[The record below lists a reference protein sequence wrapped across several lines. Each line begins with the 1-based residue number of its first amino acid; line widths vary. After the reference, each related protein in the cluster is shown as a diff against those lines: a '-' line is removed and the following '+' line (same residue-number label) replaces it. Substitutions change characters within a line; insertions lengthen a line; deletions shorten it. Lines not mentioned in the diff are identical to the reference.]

1 MLPPTRCSG
10 IGNLDQEVACNL
22 VESTELVLQAVRRI
36 EEFPVDVELALIPGA
51 ITDAY
56 RAAGTPS
63 SQVIER
69 ATRDSQ
75 FRQELLRDPNG
86 TLERELG
93 VNIAAGVEI
102 RVVEET
108 PSTLYLV
115 LPPQPIAA
123 GQELSDRELERVAGG
138 AWSDQTACGSC
149 GAGCDQGV

>member
-1 MLPPTRCSG
+1 MS
-10 IGNLDQEVACNL
+10 DQSSSNRNTV
-22 VESTELVLQAVRRI
+22 T
-36 EEFPVDVELALIPGA
+36 
-51 ITDAY
+51 
-56 RAAGTPS
+56 

-115 LPPQPIAA
+115 LPPQPMQA
-123 GQELSDRELERVAGG
+123 GQEFSDQELERVAGG
-138 AWSDQTACGSC
+138 LGSGDTC
-149 GAGCDQGV
+149 LCPPATFHALCL